1 MMLKLAP
8 NILSLSSAQ
17 QPADFAD
24 SIPEC
29 LWRSLAHW
37 WLSTHDSLKSSILN
51 CVALKIFLE
60 LEFIL
65 RSWKLISWPGLN
77 TLTSRIIEYMYI
89 ELNQGFFQC
98 PWGPWTWEERKWIP
112 WKNIVLEG
120 FICQPLLRLLS
131 NHWTSLTLMISLLI
145 SQCSLNGISTC

>member
-29 LWRSLAHW
+29 LWQSLAHW

-65 RSWKLISWPGLN
+65 RS
-77 TLTSRIIEYMYI
+77 
-89 ELNQGFFQC
+89 
-98 PWGPWTWEERKWIP
+98 
-112 WKNIVLEG
+112 
-120 FICQPLLRLLS
+120 
-131 NHWTSLTLMISLLI
+131 
-145 SQCSLNGISTC
+145 